1 MTCIVAILPLIP
13 RPRPPPPSRSSTRSL
28 HKRNAA
34 KQAAEDKQ
42 AAETARREAEDPTV
56 FADMPMLDD
65 DDDDD
70 DDESGGEG
78 GGADT

>member
-1 MTCIVAILPLIP
+1 
-13 RPRPPPPSRSSTRSL
+13 L